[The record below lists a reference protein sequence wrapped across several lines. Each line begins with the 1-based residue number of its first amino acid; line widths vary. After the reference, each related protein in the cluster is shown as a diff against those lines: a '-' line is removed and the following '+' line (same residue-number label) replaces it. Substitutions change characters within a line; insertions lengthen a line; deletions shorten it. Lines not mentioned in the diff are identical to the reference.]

1 VFKIAKEEIFIAGC
15 NPSEADEKG
24 HFVCQPKLIDKEG
37 RTWKGERPMKVKLER
52 GRIVILDDGDTPA
65 NVVKRLIKYLEETSL
80 E

>member
-24 HFVCQPKLIDKEG
+24 HFVCQPKLIDK
-37 RTWKGERPMKVKLER
+37 VER

-65 NVVKRLIKYLEETSL
+65 SVVKRLIKYLEETSL